1 MALLALAGCAAD
13 PAPHEQMRLSEQAL
27 EQAKAV
33 GATDE
38 VAELKLAEDKLA
50 RARSNMAS
58 ESYRDARLRAEQ
70 AELDA
75 RLAEARVLTLKSQ
88 EQLSLLQSR
97 VNRLRKQLGE
107 QQCVRSSPW
116 WPWCV
121 QVCWG
126 CRAAPAS
133 AAKPPSTRP
142 PPVSR
147 Q

>member
-75 RLAEARVLTLKSQ
+75 RLAEARVLTIKSQ

-107 QQCVRSSPW
+107 QQ
-116 WPWCV
+116 
-121 QVCWG
+121 
-126 CRAAPAS
+126 
-133 AAKPPSTRP
+133 
-142 PPVSR
+142 
-147 Q
+147 